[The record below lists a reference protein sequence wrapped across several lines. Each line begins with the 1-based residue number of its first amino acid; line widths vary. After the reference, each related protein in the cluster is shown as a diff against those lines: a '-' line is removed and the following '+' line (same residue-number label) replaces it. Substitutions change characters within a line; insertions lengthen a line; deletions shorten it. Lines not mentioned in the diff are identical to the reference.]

1 MTRTLILGGTGWL
14 GREIAE
20 QLVALGE
27 DVTCLA
33 RGKSGSTPG
42 GVTFIRSDRQTP
54 GAYDL
59 VAGVAWDEIIEL
71 AYEPDLITGALEALA
86 GSTQHWT
93 LVSSVSVYASNA
105 DPGADEDAVLV
116 DAFDLDDYAQAKV
129 AAEHVTAEAVGDRLL
144 IARPGLIAG
153 PGDTSDR
160 FGYWVSRLALAAHEA
175 VLVPDVHDRSVQF
188 IDVRDLAAWLIGAAH
203 RGLTGSYNAVG
214 RERDLSTILL
224 AAARVAGHTGNL
236 ISVDDDWL
244 IEHNVNYWAGPRS
257 LPLWLPRSDSAFARR
272 SRSRFVA
279 AGGTERNLKDILDDV
294 LADERSRGLGRERR
308 SGLTREE
315 EGLLLNEIARQMAS
329 EDGGVGDRS
338 VQS

>member
-20 QLVALGE
+20 QLVSLGQ

-33 RGKSGSTPG
+33 RGESGSAPG

-71 AYEPDLITGALEALA
+71 AYEPDLVTGALVALA
-86 GSTQHWT
+86 GCAQHWT

-105 DPGADEDAVLV
+105 DPGAEEDASLV
-116 DAFDLDDYAQAKV
+116 ETFDLEDYAQAKV
-129 AAEHVTAEAVGDRLL
+129 AAERVTAEAVGDRLL

-153 PGDTSDR
+153 PGDPSDR
-160 FGYWVSRLALAAHEA
+160 FGYWVARLALAAHES
-175 VLVPDVHDRSVQF
+175 VLLPNVRDRFIQY
-188 IDVRDLAAWLIGAAH
+188 IDVRDLAAWIISAGH
-203 RGLTGSYNAVG
+203 RRLTGTYNAVG
-214 RERDLSTILL
+214 SEHNLSTVVL
-224 AAARVAGHTGNL
+224 AAAQVASHTGNL

-244 IEHNVNYWAGPRS
+244 IEHNVSYWAGPRS
-257 LPLWLPRSDSAFARR
+257 LPLWLPRSDYAFARR

-279 AGGTERNLKDILDDV
+279 AGGTERNLKEVLEDV
-294 LADERSRGLGRERR
+294 LADERKRGLDRERR

-315 EGLLLNEIARQMAS
+315 EIHLLNEITHEVAS
-329 EDGGVGDRS
+329 VCW
-338 VQS
+338 